1 MHIGTQGQSNSVAYK
16 QKSLQ
21 VDFIQYKKPTKLLY
35 LSSGMG
41 LIDFFMPTW
50 VLLGFGEGLYMYVLD
65 VWWSQISHDCHCS
78 VCICPYTT
86 KLGICICWI
95 DWVSTCIDLFMELSC
110 LWVRWAFELTLTRVL
125 ILWNFLLIDWFLSG
139 FFCSLNWHSKTWAS

>member
-1 MHIGTQGQSNSVAYK
+1 MHIGTQVSQTVWPTNK
-16 QKSLQ
+16 NLFQ

-65 VWWSQISHDCHCS
+65 V
-78 VCICPYTT
+78 
-86 KLGICICWI
+86 
-95 DWVSTCIDLFMELSC
+95 
-110 LWVRWAFELTLTRVL
+110 
-125 ILWNFLLIDWFLSG
+125 
-139 FFCSLNWHSKTWAS
+139 